1 MEFNSSLTRERW
13 ELYGPPGPDHKVA
26 QYIQERIRGHVDE
39 MWVDC
44 LGNLIA
50 HKKGS
55 GKRVV
60 LSAHMDQLGLMI
72 KTIDEKGFGRIGALG
87 SIKPYNLIDSRIQ
100 TESGVQGVMICEK
113 KEDMG
118 KITHHDLYIDFATLS
133 PEKVREKVRVGE
145 VAITR
150 SEYYENEECVMMQCL
165 DDRIGCMIL
174 VDSILRDLKN
184 TNDMYYVFSVQEEI
198 GCFGAKTSTFALQ
211 PDLFI
216 TFDVACT
223 GDEMRGIRTEIKLG
237 AGAGI
242 KVMDYFMIV
251 NKGVVDALVGIAE
264 KNGIR
269 YQIEVSE
276 NGGTDAHTAQ
286 LVQGGIKAGAIT
298 IPTRNIHSR
307 DEIICKED
315 ILDCIRMAMALE
327 TAELDQYLAN

>member
-1 MEFNSSLTRERW
+1 MEFNSRLTKELC
-13 ELYGPPGPDHKVA
+13 ELYGPTGREYKVA
-26 QYIQERIRGHVDE
+26 QYIQEQIRGHVDE

-118 KITHHDLYIDFATLS
+118 KITHHDLSIAFATLS

-145 VAITR
+145 VAMTR
-150 SEYYENEECVMMQCL
+150 SEYYENEQCVLMQCP
-165 DDRIGCMIL
+165 DERIGCMIL
-174 VDSILRDLKN
+174 VDRTLRDLKN